1 MSKMNPR
8 LKSLLVFCLKLVV
21 TAVPA
26 YFVYR
31 NIVKAPDW
39 SVDDLY
45 SLFSTHSVWPLFVAV
60 LCLGLSNFTA
70 CLQWKLLLEKQ
81 DVKLGYGHLLKL
93 YYVGLFFN
101 NFMPGNVGGDAK
113 KVYDI
118 RMQGGQDTVG
128 AGLTAETE
136 AAVRWLVRT
145 YEGTLIL
152 DADALNAL
160 AKAGPDLLLEAKGRT
175 LLTPHLGEF
184 SRLSGLEID
193 TIRQEPEAI
202 AERFAKDH
210 HTTVLLKGPVTT
222 VTDGTETLR
231 VDRGCPG
238 MATAGS
244 GDVLSGILAAIAG
257 AHPEQPL
264 AAVAA
269 AGAWINGR
277 AGEIAQQ
284 RHGDVSMISS
294 DTAGAVE
301 EAIRELRQE
310 G

>member
-1 MSKMNPR
+1 MGGR
-8 LKSLLVFCLKLVV
+8 LFGAADVRKLFPERARDAHKGSFGYIALIGGSIRYSGAIRLANMAACAMRAGAGVTRLCVPKSLC
-21 TAVPA
+21 AAIVPQ
-26 YFVYR
+26 
-31 NIVKAPDW
+31 ILE
-39 SVDDLY
+39 ST
-45 SLFSTHSVWPLFVAV
+45 LFPLSERD
-60 LCLGLSNFTA
+60 GSI
-70 CLQWKLLLEKQ
+70 
-81 DVKLGYGHLLKL
+81 
-93 YYVGLFFN
+93 LFREDEF
-101 NFMPGNVGGDAK
+101 
-113 KVYDI
+113 
-118 RMQGGQDTVG
+118 RETVRGTRAAAFGMG

-284 RHGDVSMISS
+284 RHGDVSMIAS

>member
-1 MSKMNPR
+1 MGGR
-8 LKSLLVFCLKLVV
+8 LFGAADVRKLFPERARGAHKGSFGYIALIGGSIRYSGAIRLANMAACAMRAGAGVTRLCAPKSLCAAIVPQILESTLFPLSERDGSILFREDEFRE
-21 TAVPA
+21 AVRGTRA
-26 YFVYR
+26 AAF
-31 NIVKAPDW
+31 
-39 SVDDLY
+39 
-45 SLFSTHSVWPLFVAV
+45 
-60 LCLGLSNFTA
+60 G
-70 CLQWKLLLEKQ
+70 
-81 DVKLGYGHLLKL
+81 
-93 YYVGLFFN
+93 
-101 NFMPGNVGGDAK
+101 M
-113 KVYDI
+113 
-118 RMQGGQDTVG
+118 G
-128 AGLTAETE
+128 AGLTAEME

-277 AGEIAQQ
+277 AGEVAQQ
-284 RHGDVSMISS
+284 RHGDVSMIAS

>member
-1 MSKMNPR
+1 MGGR
-8 LKSLLVFCLKLVV
+8 LFGAADVRKLFPERARDAHKGSFGYIALIGGSIRYSGAIRLANMAACAMRAGAGVTRLCAPKSLCAAIVPQILESTLFPLSERDGSILFREDEFRE
-21 TAVPA
+21 AVRGTRA
-26 YFVYR
+26 AAF
-31 NIVKAPDW
+31 
-39 SVDDLY
+39 
-45 SLFSTHSVWPLFVAV
+45 
-60 LCLGLSNFTA
+60 G
-70 CLQWKLLLEKQ
+70 
-81 DVKLGYGHLLKL
+81 
-93 YYVGLFFN
+93 
-101 NFMPGNVGGDAK
+101 M
-113 KVYDI
+113 
-118 RMQGGQDTVG
+118 G
-128 AGLTAETE
+128 AGLTAEME
-136 AAVRWLVRT
+136 AAVRWLLRT

-277 AGEIAQQ
+277 AGEVAQQ
-284 RHGDVSMISS
+284 RHGDVSMIAS

>member
-1 MSKMNPR
+1 MGGR
-8 LKSLLVFCLKLVV
+8 LFGAADVRKLFPERARDAHKGSFGYIALIGGSIRYSGAIRLANMAACAMRAGAGVTRLCAPKSLCAAIVPQILESTLFPLSERDGSILFREDEFRE
-21 TAVPA
+21 AVRGTRA
-26 YFVYR
+26 AAF
-31 NIVKAPDW
+31 
-39 SVDDLY
+39 
-45 SLFSTHSVWPLFVAV
+45 
-60 LCLGLSNFTA
+60 G
-70 CLQWKLLLEKQ
+70 
-81 DVKLGYGHLLKL
+81 
-93 YYVGLFFN
+93 
-101 NFMPGNVGGDAK
+101 M
-113 KVYDI
+113 
-118 RMQGGQDTVG
+118 G
-128 AGLTAETE
+128 AGLTAEME

-284 RHGDVSMISS
+284 RHGDVSMIAS

>member
-1 MSKMNPR
+1 MGGR
-8 LKSLLVFCLKLVV
+8 LFGAADVRKLFPERARDAHKGSFGYIALIGGSIRYSGAIRLANMAACAMRAGAGVTRLCVPKSLCAAIVPQILESTLFPLSERDGSILFREDEFRE
-21 TAVPA
+21 AVRGTRA
-26 YFVYR
+26 AAF
-31 NIVKAPDW
+31 
-39 SVDDLY
+39 
-45 SLFSTHSVWPLFVAV
+45 
-60 LCLGLSNFTA
+60 G
-70 CLQWKLLLEKQ
+70 
-81 DVKLGYGHLLKL
+81 
-93 YYVGLFFN
+93 
-101 NFMPGNVGGDAK
+101 M
-113 KVYDI
+113 
-118 RMQGGQDTVG
+118 G

-284 RHGDVSMISS
+284 RHGDVSMIAS

>member
-1 MSKMNPR
+1 MGGR
-8 LKSLLVFCLKLVV
+8 LFGAADVRKLFPERARDAHKGSFGYIALIGGSIRYSGAIRLANMAACAMRAGAGVTRLCAPKSLCAAIVPQILESTLFPLSERDGSILFREDEFRE
-21 TAVPA
+21 AVRGTRA
-26 YFVYR
+26 AAF
-31 NIVKAPDW
+31 
-39 SVDDLY
+39 
-45 SLFSTHSVWPLFVAV
+45 
-60 LCLGLSNFTA
+60 G
-70 CLQWKLLLEKQ
+70 
-81 DVKLGYGHLLKL
+81 
-93 YYVGLFFN
+93 
-101 NFMPGNVGGDAK
+101 M
-113 KVYDI
+113 
-118 RMQGGQDTVG
+118 G

-277 AGEIAQQ
+277 AGEVAQQ
-284 RHGDVSMISS
+284 RHGDVSMIAS

>member
-1 MSKMNPR
+1 MGGR
-8 LKSLLVFCLKLVV
+8 LFGAADVRKLFPERARDAHKGSFGYIALIGGSIRYSGAIRLANMAACAMRAGAGVTRLCAPKSLCAAIVPQILESTLFPLSERDGSILFREDEFRE
-21 TAVPA
+21 AVRGTRA
-26 YFVYR
+26 AAF
-31 NIVKAPDW
+31 
-39 SVDDLY
+39 
-45 SLFSTHSVWPLFVAV
+45 
-60 LCLGLSNFTA
+60 G
-70 CLQWKLLLEKQ
+70 
-81 DVKLGYGHLLKL
+81 
-93 YYVGLFFN
+93 
-101 NFMPGNVGGDAK
+101 M
-113 KVYDI
+113 
-118 RMQGGQDTVG
+118 G

-284 RHGDVSMISS
+284 RHGDVSMIAS

>member
-1 MSKMNPR
+1 MGGR
-8 LKSLLVFCLKLVV
+8 LFGAADVRKLFPERARDAHKGSFGYIALIGGSIRYSGAIRLANMASCAMRAGAGVTRLCAPKSLCAAIVPQILESTLFPLSERDGSILFREDEFRE
-21 TAVPA
+21 AVRGTRA
-26 YFVYR
+26 AAF
-31 NIVKAPDW
+31 
-39 SVDDLY
+39 
-45 SLFSTHSVWPLFVAV
+45 
-60 LCLGLSNFTA
+60 G
-70 CLQWKLLLEKQ
+70 
-81 DVKLGYGHLLKL
+81 
-93 YYVGLFFN
+93 
-101 NFMPGNVGGDAK
+101 M
-113 KVYDI
+113 
-118 RMQGGQDTVG
+118 G
-128 AGLTAETE
+128 AGLTAEME

-284 RHGDVSMISS
+284 RHGDVSMIAS